1 MKLIEIRRKTKSE
14 KRYSRKMGQLTTNVT
29 HIEKRVLGLSIKTL
43 HKYRKT
49 YYGEVKS
56 CDDCTE

>member
-29 HIEKRVLGLSIKTL
+29 LIEKRVLGLSIKTL

-56 CDDCTE
+56 CDDCTA